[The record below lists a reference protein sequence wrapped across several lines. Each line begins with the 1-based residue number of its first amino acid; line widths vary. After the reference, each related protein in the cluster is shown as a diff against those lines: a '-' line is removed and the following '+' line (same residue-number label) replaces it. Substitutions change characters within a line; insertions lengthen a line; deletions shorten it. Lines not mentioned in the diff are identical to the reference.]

1 MLLAHA
7 FDPQCCRMRRI
18 STRRNGHE
26 RAIRSRIG
34 GGIDLHDISAT
45 RAVQAQMREA
55 LQDQLPVIEGVT
67 AEDRRIPGP
76 DGAPDVTM
84 RIYQPAH
91 RPNPLPTLVWIHGGG
106 YVLGSIEGDDHFVR
120 QFVRAVACVVVAPEY
135 RLALEHPFPAPL
147 EDCYAALKW
156 LATHADEL
164 GVDQRRIAIGGAS
177 AGGGLAAGL
186 ALLSR
191 DHAAVNVAFQL
202 LIYPMIDD
210 RNVAQSS
217 QAVPDTLL
225 WTRENN
231 LIGWRSYLGREPG
244 GDDVSPYAAALRATD
259 LAGLPPAYIPVG
271 DLDLFLHENIAYA
284 QRLLDAGVPTELHV
298 YPGAYHGFDIFA
310 PTADVAQR
318 FIADRNHIVQ
328 RVLHG

>member
-1 MLLAHA
+1 MNKRLDPELAAPLEGFLA
-7 FDPQCCRMRRI
+7 FF
-18 STRRNGHE
+18 
-26 RAIRSRIG
+26 G
-34 GGIDLHDISAT
+34 GGIDLHDIGAT

-55 LQDQLPVIEGVT
+55 MQDQLPAIEGVT
-67 AEDRRIPGP
+67 SEDRRIPGP
-76 DGAPDVTM
+76 DSAPDMMV

-91 RPNPLPTLVWIHGGG
+91 RPDTLPALLWIHGGG
-106 YVLGSIEGDDHFVR
+106 YVLGSVDGDDHFVQ
-120 QFVRAVACVVVAPEY
+120 QFVRDIACVVVAPEY
-135 RLALEHPFPAPL
+135 RLAPEHPFPAPL

-164 GVDQRRIAIGGAS
+164 GVDQSRIAIGGAS

-186 ALLSR
+186 ALLAR
-191 DHAAVNVAFQL
+191 DRAEVNVAFQL

-210 RNVAQSS
+210 RNVDQSS
-217 QAVPDTLL
+217 EAMPDTLL

-231 LIGWRSYLGREPG
+231 LIGWRSYLGSDPG
-244 GDDVSPYAAALRATD
+244 GNDVSPYAAAFRATD

-318 FIADRNHIVQ
+318 FIADRNHIVK
-328 RVLHG
+328 RALYG